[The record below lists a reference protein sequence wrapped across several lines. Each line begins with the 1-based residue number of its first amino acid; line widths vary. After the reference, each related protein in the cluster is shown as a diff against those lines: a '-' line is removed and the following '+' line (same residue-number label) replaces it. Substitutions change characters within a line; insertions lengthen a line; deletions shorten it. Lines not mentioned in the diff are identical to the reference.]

1 MKHINILT
9 IIALLITIC
18 SCSKDGGS
26 DIPKVKDPIK
36 IESPSPVKS
45 IEKVSLNSAQETYVR
60 NGNSFAINTLK
71 DIYETGKGSMVLSPL
86 SLQYALAMA
95 AAGASGET
103 AEEIISALGCGD
115 DIDELNGY
123 CNLLLNQLPAL
134 DEKVTLKLTDAMIVN
149 DEFTVSDYFR
159 TTLEENYY
167 APVEYMD
174 SSNPKKVV
182 ERINEWAYRS
192 TDGFIYPFLQE
203 DDLSDF
209 AAVILNALYFKAP
222 WQGTEKHPMF
232 KSNWILR
239 STPFYTVGGKEI
251 SVDYLV
257 NNAHYRYGRM
267 GDNSIVGIPYAGGKY
282 AFYAVLPDDTDGIGN
297 LLSDITEEGLHEAI
311 RTMTWSSIVRL
322 RLPKFEIENK
332 YDNLVDILKR
342 QGISRAFDG
351 RAQFDKMFE
360 DNHSIIISNVIQK
373 ARIKITEWGTEA
385 GAVSAVELT
394 DGSNNSDGEK
404 EEIVNFYADHPFAF
418 FIEEMSSGVI
428 LFEGVYAGE

>member
-1 MKHINILT
+1 MKHINLLT
-9 IIALLITIC
+9 IIALLITIG

-167 APVEYMD
+167 APVEYVDM
-174 SSNPKKVV
+174 SNLKKVV
-182 ERINEWAYRS
+182 DRINEWAYRS

-203 DDLSDF
+203 DELSGVI
-209 AAVILNALYFKAP
+209 AVILNALYFKAP

-232 KSNWILR
+232 DPDKILR
-239 STPFYTVGGKEI
+239 SKPFHAGGNKEI
-251 SVDYLV
+251 AVDYLV
-257 NNAHYRYGRM
+257 KNAHYRYGRM

-282 AFYAVLPDDTDGIGN
+282 AFYAVLPDDTDGIGK
-297 LLSDITEEGLHEAI
+297 LLSDITEESLHEAI

-322 RLPKFEIENK
+322 RLPEFEIENK
-332 YDNLVDILKR
+332 YDNLVDILKK
-342 QGISRAFDG
+342 QGISRAFDD
-351 RAQFDKMFE
+351 RAQFDKMFKDRFE
-360 DNHSIIISNVIQK
+360 IFIGKVIQK

-385 GAVSAVELT
+385 GAVTAVELFET
-394 DGSNNSDGEK
+394 ANDSDGKK

-418 FIEEMSSGVI
+418 FIEERSSGVI